1 MTSSTVLAA
10 LGVLTLVGRRYSPS
24 PVRSR
29 RRAASSRGADAI
41 RTAEEDRRP
50 AGHRANRPTGSSR
63 HRSRSTQSPE
73 LPMPCLELENNT
85 AGRCSGPA
93 GAGEVFI

>member
-10 LGVLTLVGRRYSPS
+10 LGYSPS
-24 PVRSR
+24 S
-29 RRAASSRGADAI
+29 AEATHHGQSGADAAPLPREAPTPSPPPRKI
-41 RTAEEDRRP
+41 ADLQADIE
-50 AGHRANRPTGSSR
+50 PTGISR
-63 HRSRSTQSPE
+63 HRSRSTQSPG